1 MCEEESLKKRA
12 VRAQTIVDGM
22 CLDDYNNTITAF
34 TSLGLMLVVVVL
46 GTAAV
51 CALTLNLDILYVGLT
66 MIVVITDVVWSP
78 TNVQVAVGKCF
89 PGAVQWINCGIVS
102 RCSSVFSAFGRRAIA
117 ALVVGHWGAVQVI
130 GTCMF
135 VVVDLLRPSH
145 RPEERT
151 PLEAVGNGPTAN
163 VVQDHDLT
171 PADPEE
177 KPSVAKADT
186 TEKTFKYWKKRFT
199 LFSMFDKGYW
209 MKVQSFYSVC
219 PEVLASYMAK
229 KCGNIK
235 VAVDPFCGAGGNV
248 IRLAKIFDKV
258 IAMDID
264 PEKILLVKHN
274 SIIYEV
280 FDKIEF
286 IVGDFFTMPNQLKGD
301 VIVTSPLWGGPDYN
315 ETPVI
320 GPLQLSLYKLLAV
333 GKIVAPKVLLH
344 LPKNIDKFE
353 CLKMCNGIGA
363 EVRKVENMFMD
374 RYLNSTLLYVRSNN
388 VNGRVNVLLDEI
400 TITEAKNHLVLL
412 SSELHNDNI
421 IDPVIIEQPFILSNH
436 IEDNEVYDLKLELR
450 TAVADR
456 SSGLVSR
463 QEQVVLNI
471 QSEIVSFMQ
480 LPIEDKKQKHRYM
493 DKT

>member
-1 MCEEESLKKRA
+1 
-12 VRAQTIVDGM
+12 
-22 CLDDYNNTITAF
+22 
-34 TSLGLMLVVVVL
+34 MLIVVVL

-51 CALTLNLDILYVGLT
+51 CALTLNLGILYVGLT

-78 TNVQVAVGKCF
+78 DVQVAMGKCF

-102 RCSSVFSAFGRRAIA
+102 RSSSVFSAFGSRAIA
-117 ALVVGHWGAVQVI
+117 TLVVGHWGAVQVI

-135 VVVDLLRPSH
+135 VVVDLLGPSR

-151 PLEAVGNGPTAN
+151 PLESVGDGPTAN
-163 VVQDHDLT
+163 VVPDHDLT
-171 PADPEE
+171 PADPDE
-177 KPSVAKADT
+177 KPSAAKADT

-199 LFSMFDKGYW
+199 LFPMFDKG
-209 MKVQSFYSVC
+209 VLLDEESFYSVC

-248 IRLAKIFDKV
+248 IQLAKMFDKV
-258 IAMDID
+258 IAIDID
-264 PEKILLVKHN
+264 PEKILLAKHN

-286 IVGDFFTMPNQLKGD
+286 IVGDFFTMANQIKGD
-301 VIVTSPLWGGPDYN
+301 VIVTSPPWGGPDYN

-320 GPLQLSLYKLLAV
+320 GPLQLSLDKLLAV
-333 GKIVAPKVLLH
+333 GKTVAPKVLLH

-363 EVRKVENMFMD
+363 EVRKVENVFMD

-388 VNGRVNVLLDEI
+388 NNAVTDSVLKLADI
-400 TITEAKNHLVLL
+400 H
-412 SSELHNDNI
+412 LHNSFRKNDCCSIGYYKSYLMNVDRI
-421 IDPVIIEQPFILSNH
+421 LISCQTSSVDVPRNVVI
-436 IEDNEVYDLKLELR
+436 
-450 TAVADR
+450 
-456 SSGLVSR
+456 GLD
-463 QEQVVLNI
+463 I
-471 QSEIVSFMQ
+471 
-480 LPIEDKKQKHRYM
+480 
-493 DKT
+493 